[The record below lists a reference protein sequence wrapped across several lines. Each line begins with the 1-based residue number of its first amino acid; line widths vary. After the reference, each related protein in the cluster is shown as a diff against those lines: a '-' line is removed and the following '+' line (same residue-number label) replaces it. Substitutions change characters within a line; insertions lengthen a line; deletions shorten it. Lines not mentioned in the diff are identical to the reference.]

1 MNAMNKSRVGTKSDH
16 AAIESIEVI
25 SVTMP
30 VIIPA
35 AANSDWFE
43 EWAPDSLE
51 VPGYGNLPW
60 EGEESGVEETWSRV
74 QDIWLRMA
82 RHPGM
87 ACTTVSDPVQ
97 GDQILMF
104 RIQGGAINFEGALLL
119 EVAGSSRTY
128 QWREEGSQGSLVS
141 DVNWYGDKLVIDIPS
156 FHQMRAWPGGD
167 SLVCQMQALLR
178 HLQSEPQH

>member
-1 MNAMNKSRVGTKSDH
+1 MNAMIKPRVGAKSDQ
-16 AAIESIEVI
+16 AAVDSVEVI
-25 SVTMP
+25 LVVMP
-30 VIIPA
+30 VIAPV

-43 EWAPDSLE
+43 EWAPDLVE

-97 GDQILMF
+97 GEQLLMF
-104 RIQGGAINFEGALLL
+104 RIQGGAIDIEGALLL
-119 EVAGSSRTY
+119 EVAGCSRTY
-128 QWREEGSQGSLVS
+128 EWREEGRHGSLVS
-141 DVNWYGDKLVIDIPS
+141 NMGWCGDTLVIDIPS
-156 FHQMRAWPGGD
+156 FHQMRAWQGGD
-167 SLVCQMQALLR
+167 SLVWQMQTLLR
-178 HLQSEPQH
+178 RLRAEPQH